1 MDRILRFKMNKA
13 YSLLIAVFSS
23 FSAQFVIAE
32 DTTST
37 TEGFEYAFQP
47 LSWYPLDELTAQEKE
62 GMPSFCAGKYRPIP
76 LTPRT
81 DEATLVEA
89 NESDINKNGD
99 ALLIGDVE
107 FSQLDQKIHS
117 DQAVWSQKERTA
129 EFMGNVT
136 IINSELVMTGDY
148 AKVNQ
153 NDQAAYVENGTYSI
167 PMSHMRGTAE
177 RIDSMGASLFSMQ
190 GSTFT
195 FCEPGRNDWDVKASE
210 INIDRENGIGS
221 AWNAR
226 IRIKEFPV
234 MYFPYYRFPLD
245 DRRMTG
251 LLDPTFTINGKFQ
264 AEEMSIPLYLNL
276 HPQADATITPTKLL
290 DRGVLW
296 ETQFRHLTSPF
307 GYGELNYGILEDD
320 GLYLQDDPD
329 NDPSTNEEKQD
340 RWSLNYQQNGNITG
354 GWNHRWEYNRVS
366 DNEYFNDMS
375 PSGSINR
382 DTHLPTR
389 GEIYFDQSAWH
400 FNVLGEGYQTIDDN
414 IALNDRPYQR
424 IPQVN
429 FTYKPETI
437 TGLGG
442 SMVTQATQ
450 FERKNTDLT
459 GTDAVNGSRLV
470 FDTSISYT
478 MEWPFAYV
486 TPKAEYK
493 MRQYSLTD
501 VDQTL
506 LDEGYE
512 ENPSYAIPKYSV
524 DAGMFFER
532 PLDLFESD
540 FIQTLEPRIM
550 HLQVPYVDQSDI
562 PNFDSSELTFNY
574 NQLFRDYRFNGNDRI
589 GDTNQTTLGL
599 TTRFLRD
606 SDGNELFNASIG
618 QIFYHADRQVQ
629 LEGDTLGQEDLTKSS
644 SSIVESN
651 WSPYEEWRLY
661 GMLEWGQAPEVVG
674 EDTVD
679 EFLQRQISIE
689 YNDDMNHM
697 ANIGLRENIATKI
710 RQLDIGVFWALTDS
724 WAFIGS
730 RKMDLWDY
738 DEGELKPVD
747 PVLEALVGLEYQ
759 TCCWNARLLY
769 QEQTERVTSA
779 DATTDKRY
787 GILFQF
793 ELKGLGKLGA
803 NPDKVMSE
811 SIRGYSTRR
820 YYDFESE

>member
-1 MDRILRFKMNKA
+1 
-13 YSLLIAVFSS
+13 
-23 FSAQFVIAE
+23 
-32 DTTST
+32 
-37 TEGFEYAFQP
+37 
-47 LSWYPLDELTAQEKE
+47 
-62 GMPSFCAGKYRPIP
+62 
-76 LTPRT
+76 
-81 DEATLVEA
+81 
-89 NESDINKNGD
+89 
-99 ALLIGDVE
+99 
-107 FSQLDQKIHS
+107 
-117 DQAVWSQKERTA
+117 
-129 EFMGNVT
+129 
-136 IINSELVMTGDY
+136 
-148 AKVNQ
+148 
-153 NDQAAYVENGTYSI
+153 
-167 PMSHMRGTAE
+167 
-177 RIDSMGASLFSMQ
+177 
-190 GSTFT
+190 
-195 FCEPGRNDWDVKASE
+195 
-210 INIDRENGIGS
+210 
-221 AWNAR
+221 
-226 IRIKEFPV
+226 
-234 MYFPYYRFPLD
+234 
-245 DRRMTG
+245 
-251 LLDPTFTINGKFQ
+251 
-264 AEEMSIPLYLNL
+264 
-276 HPQADATITPTKLL
+276 
-290 DRGVLW
+290 
-296 ETQFRHLTSPF
+296 
-307 GYGELNYGILEDD
+307 
-320 GLYLQDDPD
+320 
-329 NDPSTNEEKQD
+329 
-340 RWSLNYQQNGNITG
+340 
-354 GWNHRWEYNRVS
+354 
-366 DNEYFNDMS
+366 
-375 PSGSINR
+375 
-382 DTHLPTR
+382 
-389 GEIYFDQSAWH
+389 
-400 FNVLGEGYQTIDDN
+400 
-414 IALNDRPYQR
+414 
-424 IPQVN
+424 
-429 FTYKPETI
+429 
-437 TGLGG
+437 
-442 SMVTQATQ
+442 MVTQATQ

-501 VDQTL
+501 VDQAL

-730 RKMDLWDY
+730 RKMDLWSY

-747 PVLEALVGLEYQ
+747 SVLEALVGLEYQ

-803 NPDKVMSE
+803 NPDKVMNE

>member
-1 MDRILRFKMNKA
+1 M
-13 YSLLIAVFSS
+13 
-23 FSAQFVIAE
+23 
-32 DTTST
+32 
-37 TEGFEYAFQP
+37 
-47 LSWYPLDELTAQEKE
+47 
-62 GMPSFCAGKYRPIP
+62 
-76 LTPRT
+76 
-81 DEATLVEA
+81 
-89 NESDINKNGD
+89 
-99 ALLIGDVE
+99 
-107 FSQLDQKIHS
+107 
-117 DQAVWSQKERTA
+117 
-129 EFMGNVT
+129 
-136 IINSELVMTGDY
+136 
-148 AKVNQ
+148 
-153 NDQAAYVENGTYSI
+153 
-167 PMSHMRGTAE
+167 
-177 RIDSMGASLFSMQ
+177 
-190 GSTFT
+190 
-195 FCEPGRNDWDVKASE
+195 
-210 INIDRENGIGS
+210 
-221 AWNAR
+221 
-226 IRIKEFPV
+226 
-234 MYFPYYRFPLD
+234 
-245 DRRMTG
+245 
-251 LLDPTFTINGKFQ
+251 
-264 AEEMSIPLYLNL
+264 
-276 HPQADATITPTKLL
+276 
-290 DRGVLW
+290 
-296 ETQFRHLTSPF
+296 
-307 GYGELNYGILEDD
+307 
-320 GLYLQDDPD
+320 
-329 NDPSTNEEKQD
+329 
-340 RWSLNYQQNGNITG
+340 
-354 GWNHRWEYNRVS
+354 
-366 DNEYFNDMS
+366 
-375 PSGSINR
+375 
-382 DTHLPTR
+382 
-389 GEIYFDQSAWH
+389 
-400 FNVLGEGYQTIDDN
+400 
-414 IALNDRPYQR
+414 
-424 IPQVN
+424 
-429 FTYKPETI
+429 
-437 TGLGG
+437 
-442 SMVTQATQ
+442 
-450 FERKNTDLT
+450 
-459 GTDAVNGSRLV
+459 
-470 FDTSISYT
+470 
-478 MEWPFAYV
+478 
-486 TPKAEYK
+486 
-493 MRQYSLTD
+493 
-501 VDQTL
+501 
-506 LDEGYE
+506 
-512 ENPSYAIPKYSV
+512 
-524 DAGMFFER
+524 
-532 PLDLFESD
+532 LFESD

-730 RKMDLWDY
+730 RKMDLWSY

-747 PVLEALVGLEYQ
+747 SVLEALVGLEYQ

-803 NPDKVMSE
+803 NPDKVMNE